1 MSQREDK
8 VQRTF
13 TTFGFFNYT
22 KQICEQCMVCAKH
35 NVQGNLKPKP
45 GKLESPSYPFD
56 IIAMDFIE
64 LSMCQQKKYCLV
76 IIDCFSKWVEIF
88 PTAKADAKTV
98 VKAMTHWIHF

>member
-64 LSMCQQKKYCLV
+64 LSMYQQKKCN
-76 IIDCFSKWVEIF
+76 
-88 PTAKADAKTV
+88 
-98 VKAMTHWIHF
+98 